1 MQSLSCRHPVAT
13 TKFQLTANHTGDV
26 INFFIRQVS
35 DMDFVTAAL
44 AAVAIAVALLG
55 VVVYRLIKSLE
66 VYLIPLYAEV
76 IRKRERDYVLVEFL
90 TSLLVSKGLI
100 TEVEAAALK
109 NVSIPGPLTAEDL
122 DRVDELLDKDPRQLT
137 YEDLIDLKKVAY
149 KLLGRLDKRSV
160 RLGLRLLRY
169 ASRVEE
175 AITSTLKAAI
185 FQNADKVEVSYPDCV
200 AETVKT
206 LKALARREEPPDSE
220 KAKAALGR
228 YEKCKQSQAAGC
240 KAINENLST
249 LEKKS
254 LDILL
259 SQKKTG

>member
-1 MQSLSCRHPVAT
+1 
-13 TKFQLTANHTGDV
+13 
-26 INFFIRQVS
+26 
-35 DMDFVTAAL
+35 MDFVTVAL
-44 AAVAIAVALLG
+44 AAVATAVALLG

-100 TEVEAAALK
+100 SEMEAAALK
-109 NVSIPGPLTAEDL
+109 NVSIPGPLTTEDL

-169 ASRVEE
+169 ASHVEE

-185 FQNADKVEVSYPDCV
+185 FQNADKVEVSYDETTCTVHMASYRKSGEVDRSEGPDPDCV
-200 AETVKT
+200 AETITT

-220 KAKAALGR
+220 KAKAALSR

-259 SQKKTG
+259 SQKKTN